1 MTWESTMTVIVN
13 GNERT
18 IEEGATLLE
27 LLKKLDLEGKV
38 MAAAVNMEIVKQDQ
52 WDVHTLVDN
61 DKLELL
67 DFVGGG

>member
-1 MTWESTMTVIVN
+1 MTIIVN

-52 WDVHTLVDN
+52 WDEHTLVDN

>member
-1 MTWESTMTVIVN
+1 MTIIVN

-38 MAAAVNMEIVKQDQ
+38 MAAAINMEIVKQDQ
-52 WDVHTLVDN
+52 WDIHKLVDS

>member
-1 MTWESTMTVIVN
+1 MTIIVN

-52 WDVHTLVDN
+52 WDVHTLVNN

>member
-1 MTWESTMTVIVN
+1 MTMTIIVN

-38 MAAAVNMEIVKQDQ
+38 MAAAINMEIVKQDQ
-52 WDVHTLVDN
+52 WEIHKLVDG

>member
-1 MTWESTMTVIVN
+1 MTIIVN

-27 LLKKLDLEGKV
+27 LLKKLDLEGNE

-52 WDVHTLVDN
+52 WDKHVLVDG

>member
-1 MTWESTMTVIVN
+1 MIIIVN

-18 IEEGATLLE
+18 IEEGVTLLE

-52 WDVHTLVDN
+52 WDTHKLVDN

>member
-1 MTWESTMTVIVN
+1 MMTVIVN
-13 GNERT
+13 GNEKT
-18 IEEGATLLE
+18 IEESTTLLE
-27 LLKKLDLEGKV
+27 LLKQLDLEGKV

-52 WDVHTLVDN
+52 WGAHLLVDG

>member
-1 MTWESTMTVIVN
+1 MIIIVN

-52 WDVHTLVDN
+52 WDKHVLVDG